1 MTLVQPPAEPPYD
14 VRHAGMFTPEQ
25 LHLSVAL
32 TRVHIDHTLEPTLE
46 HYVLTDIWEPKYQR
60 LKQFRIDIFIQPN
73 LCVEVKGEVHNQHGQ
88 WLKDER
94 RELWLRSKGYRVLCF
109 TNRRVMQET
118 DAVVEEIRAEMGR

>member
-1 MTLVQPPAEPPYD
+1 MRPSLAYSD

-25 LHLSVAL
+25 LELMKAL
-32 TRVHIDHTLEPTLE
+32 NRAAIPYKSE
-46 HYVLTDIWEPKYQR
+46 HYILTDIWEPKYQR

-109 TNRRVMQET
+109 TNERVMQET
-118 DAVVEEIRAEMGR
+118 DAVVGEIRAEMASHQIKNS